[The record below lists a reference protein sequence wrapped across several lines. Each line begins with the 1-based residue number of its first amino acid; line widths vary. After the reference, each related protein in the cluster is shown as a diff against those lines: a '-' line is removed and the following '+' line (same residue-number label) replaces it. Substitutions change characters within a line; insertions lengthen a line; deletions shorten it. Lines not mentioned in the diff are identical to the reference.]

1 MLPPPG
7 EIGRGQAKPSKGT
20 KGGEM
25 SRNKGPEPIRTLK
38 HTEQC
43 PHCKWWF
50 TKRGIKLH
58 KCLKAPQVR
67 EAIEGEVK

>member
-1 MLPPPG
+1 
-7 EIGRGQAKPSKGT
+7 
-20 KGGEM
+20 M
-25 SRNKGPEPIRTLK
+25 SRNKGPEPIRTLR

-43 PHCKWWF
+43 PYCKWWF